1 MVDRYKQYPNNFKEE
16 TKTEAEFP
24 NQRAIV
30 DPSDTDPLSFHCQER
45 EPYAVPS
52 SLGTKRPRAFARATW
67 FNSLLGMGGPEDSQP
82 GPDPLIPSFNKLEAC
97 IQDQEEGLECLFRQL
112 IKTRVS
118 LLNILNQ

>member
-45 EPYAVPS
+45 EEPRDPEPS
-52 SLGTKRPRAFARATW
+52 LEPHGSTLCLEWAGQKIV
-67 FNSLLGMGGPEDSQP
+67 N
-82 GPDPLIPSFNKLEAC
+82 PDP
-97 IQDQEEGLECLFRQL
+97 
-112 IKTRVS
+112 TR
-118 LLNILNQ
+118 